1 MIKPIRLSQIEGFRT
16 GHAQDP
22 EHATGCTAIICEK
35 GAWAGV
41 DVRGGS
47 PASRETELLRPEN
60 TVQQIHCVMLSGGSA
75 YGLEAGDGAMEFLEE
90 KGIGFDV
97 GIGRVPIVCGASL
110 FDLELVSSRVRPD
123 KKMGY
128 EACQNAWRKKQPG
141 EGYAG
146 AGTGA
151 TVGKF
156 YNTERM
162 MKCGIGIW
170 AGQIGDVKCGAVVAV
185 NALGDVVDYET
196 GRILAG
202 LLNED
207 HTGFADTRQ
216 CMYQELQKTRDLWSG
231 NTTIGC
237 VITNAKLD
245 KNQCRKAAVIAHDGY
260 AQTIRPA
267 HCTVDGDTLFVMA
280 SGQVEVAPDAFY
292 AMASEAVARAVN
304 RAALCAAPAYG
315 LKAASDFLP

>member
-1 MIKPIRLSQIEGFRT
+1 MIKSIPISQLSDFRV
-16 GHAQDP
+16 GHAQDMV
-22 EHATGCTAIICEK
+22 HATGCTAILCPK

-75 YGLEAGDGAMEFLEE
+75 YGLEAGDGAMAFLEE
-90 KGIGFDV
+90 RGIGFDV
-97 GIGRVPIVCGASL
+97 GIGKVPIVCGASL
-110 FDLELVSSRVRPD
+110 FDLELVSAKHRPD

-128 EACQNAWRKKQPG
+128 EACENAWSGMEPL
-141 EGYAG
+141 EGNVG

-151 TVGKF
+151 AVGKF
-156 YNTERM
+156 YQTERM

-170 AGQIGDVKCGAVVAV
+170 AGQIGEVRCGAIVAV
-185 NALGDVVDYET
+185 NALGDVIDYDS
-196 GRILAG
+196 GKILAG
-202 LLNED
+202 LLTPD
-207 HTGFADTRQ
+207 HSGFADTKR
-216 CMYQELQKTRDLWSG
+216 CMYEELQNSRNLWSG

-237 VITNAKLD
+237 VITNARLD
-245 KNQCRKAAVIAHDGY
+245 KSQCRKAAVIAHDGY

-267 HCTVDGDTLFVMA
+267 HCSVDGDTLFVMA
-280 SGQVEVAPDAFY
+280 SGQVEVAPDSFY

-315 LKAASDFLP
+315 LKAAADFL

>member
-1 MIKPIRLSQIEGFRT
+1 MIQPIPISRIPGFLI
-16 GHAQDP
+16 GHAQDFAN
-22 EHATGCTAIICEK
+22 ATGCTAILCPS
-35 GAWAGV
+35 GAWAGA
-41 DVRGGS
+41 DIRGGS

-75 YGLEAGDGAMEFLEE
+75 YGLEAGDGAMKFLEE

-110 FDLELVSSRVRPD
+110 FDLELVNPDRRPD
-123 KKMGY
+123 KQMGY
-128 EACQNAWRKKQPG
+128 EACRNAW
-141 EGYAG
+141 EGREPAEGNVG

-156 YNTERM
+156 YNTSRM

-170 AGQIGDVKCGAVVAV
+170 AGQVGEVQCGAIVAV
-185 NALGDVVDYET
+185 NALGDVVDYES
-196 GRILAG
+196 GKILAG
-202 LLNED
+202 LLNETG
-207 HTGFADTRQ
+207 TGFADTKQ
-216 CMYQELQKTRDLWSG
+216 CMYRELQTNRNLWSG

-237 VITNAKLD
+237 VITNARLD
-245 KNQCRKAAVIAHDGY
+245 KCQCRKGAVIAHDGY

-267 HCTVDGDTLFVMA
+267 HCTVDGDSLFLMA
-280 SGQVEVAPDAFY
+280 SGQVEVAPDSFY

-315 LKAASDFLP
+315 LKAAADFL

>member
-1 MIKPIRLSQIEGFRT
+1 MMRQIHLSQIPGFLV
-16 GHAQDP
+16 GHAQDVDN
-22 EHATGCTAIICEK
+22 ATGCTAILCK
-35 GAWAGV
+35 DGAFAGV

-75 YGLEAGDGAMEFLEE
+75 YGLEAGDGAMAFLEE
-90 KGIGFDV
+90 QGIGFDV

-110 FDLELVSSRVRPD
+110 FDLELVSAKRRPD
-123 KKMGY
+123 KAMGY
-128 EACQNAWRKKQPG
+128 AACQNAWRGG
-141 EGYAG
+141 EPAQGNVG

-170 AGQIGDVKCGAVVAV
+170 AGQIGDVQCGAIVAV
-185 NALGDVVDYET
+185 NALGDVVDWES

-207 HTGFADTRQ
+207 RTGFADTRR
-216 CMYQELQKTRDLWSG
+216 CMYQELQKSRNLWSG

-237 VITNAKLD
+237 VITNARLD
-245 KNQCRKAAVIAHDGY
+245 KCQCRKAAVIAHDGY
-260 AQTIRPA
+260 AQSIRPA
-267 HCTVDGDTLFVMA
+267 HCTVVGDTLFVMA
-280 SGQVEVAPDAFY
+280 SGQLEVAPDSFFAL
-292 AMASEAVARAVN
+292 ASGGGARAVKQ
-304 RAALCAAPAYG
+304 AALTAAPAYG
-315 LKAASDFLP
+315 LKAAVDFL